1 MINCRFCKNELTDL
15 VIDLN
20 NQPSANALISKKHIS
35 NIINDSKE
43 EKYPLA
49 VYLCSKCKLAQLGKT
64 IKPSNLFTFDYP
76 YYSSISQNWLSHAK
90 NFVKSAILN
99 FNLTIESKVLEIG
112 SNDGYLLQYF
122 VENNISCLGVDP
134 AGKAAEVASDKG
146 VNTLIDF
153 FNVKT
158 AKKIVDKYGKQ
169 DLIIGNNVFGHIPD
183 IVETI
188 DAFKICMSED
198 SIISLEVPHLLSLI
212 KNNLFDTIYD
222 EHYFYFSVIAL
233 KNIFEKFNLKIF
245 KVEKHS
251 LHGGSIRISV
261 THTKNQKYHI
271 CKEIEEIIFEENK
284 LNINKPLGYLPISKK
299 ILDIKNTTISFIK
312 KLKKQGKSVAGYGA
326 AAKGNV
332 FLNYCKIS
340 SQEIDF
346 IVDDTPAKQNHWLPG
361 SHIPIYHPNKLL
373 LEKPDVIIILPWNF
387 REEIE
392 NKLKKINVWGAQTV
406 TFIPDLVVNYSS
418 DF

>member
-1 MINCRFCKNELTDL
+1 
-15 VIDLN
+15 
-20 NQPSANALISKKHIS
+20 
-35 NIINDSKE
+35 
-43 EKYPLA
+43 
-49 VYLCSKCKLAQLGKT
+49 
-64 IKPSNLFTFDYP
+64 
-76 YYSSISQNWLSHAK
+76 
-90 NFVKSAILN
+90 
-99 FNLTIESKVLEIG
+99 
-112 SNDGYLLQYF
+112 
-122 VENNISCLGVDP
+122 
-134 AGKAAEVASDKG
+134 
-146 VNTLIDF
+146 
-153 FNVKT
+153 
-158 AKKIVDKYGKQ
+158 
-169 DLIIGNNVFGHIPD
+169 
-183 IVETI
+183 
-188 DAFKICMSED
+188 MSED

-251 LHGGSIRISV
+251 LHGGSIRISI
-261 THTKNQKYHI
+261 THTKNQKYQI
-271 CKEIEEIIFEENK
+271 GKEVEEIIFEENH
-284 LNINKPLGYLPISKK
+284 LNINKPSGYLPISNK
-299 ILDIKNTTISFIK
+299 ILDIKNITISFIK
-312 KLKKQGKSVAGYGA
+312 KLKKQGKSIAGYGA

-361 SHIPIYHPNKLL
+361 SHIPIYHPDKLL

-392 NKLKKINVWGAQTV
+392 NKLKKINMWGAQTV
-406 TFIPDLVVNYSS
+406 TFLPDLVVNYNS